1 MKEFQWKRLD
11 KANREMALRLE
22 RLRKVHASGDKSG
35 IGQKDRFDAK
45 ANRHRRESERG
56 IRVLG
61 FKHNQRVV
69 GKRFQMSAKLF
80 NVHASTFYNVTFSVF
95 VEVPDG
101 SVFFKK
107 FTALRFVL
115 ISNSHLQQKEN
126 FTK

>member
-56 IRVLG
+56 IRVLRL
-61 FKHNQRVV
+61 KHNQRVV
-69 GKRFQMSAKLF
+69 GQRFQMSAKLS
-80 NVHASTFYNVTFSVF
+80 NVHVCRPHKYSLELITQCNVPELLDSDQADGLFSWSGTNNGK
-95 VEVPDG
+95 E
-101 SVFFKK
+101 
-107 FTALRFVL
+107 RL
-115 ISNSHLQQKEN
+115 I
-126 FTK
+126 